1 MSFKMNIIGKWL
13 KQVFRRV
20 QSYIMTEE
28 KEVQLRYNNFQE
40 LPFANNIESFMSS
53 YPEETPQ
60 AVISNILHEYCQ
72 NIPSGDYLRVQNS
85 LMEINNR
92 LDPRNYN
99 REYYEYEW

>member
-1 MSFKMNIIGKWL
+1 
-13 KQVFRRV
+13 
-20 QSYIMTEE
+20 MT
-28 KEVQLRYNNFQE
+28 
-40 LPFANNIESFMSS
+40 S

-72 NIPSGDYLRVQNS
+72 NIPSGDYLRAQNS

-99 REYYEYEW
+99 REYYEW